1 LLGEFRAEDKLLIIT
16 QSGKV
21 KAVKPDLAMHF
32 DKDMIVL
39 EKWKPKKPISAI
51 YFDGEKERYY
61 VKRFL
66 IEATE
71 KEEFFITEHLKA
83 QLEIVSTDYRP
94 VAEVIFSKRSLE
106 KQKVNFEDFIAI
118 KGIKAQGNQL
128 TTEKIKLV
136 NLLEALPFEEPEEE
150 RFEEI
155 EVVDE
160 EVIEEQLP
168 TEAAEKESKK
178 IISEAV
184 SPDDK
189 AAIALRKSIA
199 KKKAEEQK
207 RDDESQ
213 TKLF

>member
-1 LLGEFRAEDKLLIIT
+1 MII
-16 QSGKV
+16 
-21 KAVKPDLAMHF
+21 
-32 DKDMIVL
+32 L

-66 IEATE
+66 IEVTE
-71 KEEFFITEHLKA
+71 KEEFFISEHSKA
-83 QLEIVSTDYRP
+83 QLEIVATDYRP

-106 KQKVNFEDFIAI
+106 KEKVNFENFIAI

-128 TTEKIKLV
+128 TREKIKLV
-136 NLLEALPFEEPEEE
+136 NLLKALPFEEPEEA

-160 EVIEEQLP
+160 EVIVEQLQVK
-168 TEAAEKESKK
+168 AVEKENKK
-178 IISEAV
+178 IILEVV
-184 SPDDK
+184 SPADK
-189 AAIALRKSIA
+189 AAIALKKSIA
-199 KKKAEEQK
+199 QKKAEEQK
-207 RDDESQ
+207 RDDENQ